1 MVNLESLHP
10 YILPEVIGAPI
21 PAVNLA
27 IIRSAREFCERSL
40 VWEHDIPAVPVA
52 SNVGCYQLSLPSAD
66 LIHLTSVKLA
76 GVPVPPLADDSK
88 IEMLGCTHYMQ
99 PDLEHIK
106 LVPTPEIGSGY
117 KLLEL
122 RAALKPSR
130 NANEISELLFNE
142 WAEAIAFGAM
152 SILKRQR
159 QSWSDP
165 QGAIADR
172 QEFER
177 KMSEARNRA
186 LHGHVKGSVS
196 VRRIPFGGCRG

>member
-66 LIHLTSVKLA
+66 LIHLTSVKLD
-76 GVPVPPLADDSK
+76 GIPVPSLSDASTV
-88 IEMLGCTHYMQ
+88 GCLHYMQ
-99 PDLEHIK
+99 PDLEHIE
-106 LVPTPEIGSGY
+106 LVPVPEIGSGY

-130 NANEISELLFNE
+130 NANEISEFLFNE